1 MNFFGKK
8 KKGGSDEIGKSPI
21 IDVLLKF
28 DIVKF
33 ERDKSR
39 LLLFLVLMR

>member
-33 ERDKSR
+33 EREKKVIYYFF
-39 LLLFLVLMR
+39 LF